1 MPLRHLPSSSRS
13 VCCVVCCLPAWLAV
27 TAATQMS
34 SEQAADYCK
43 RKANYTQKQQQGVQK
58 VRVVV
63 VVALRATLSVCTLA

>member
-1 MPLRHLPSSSRS
+1 
-13 VCCVVCCLPAWLAV
+13 
-27 TAATQMS
+27 MS